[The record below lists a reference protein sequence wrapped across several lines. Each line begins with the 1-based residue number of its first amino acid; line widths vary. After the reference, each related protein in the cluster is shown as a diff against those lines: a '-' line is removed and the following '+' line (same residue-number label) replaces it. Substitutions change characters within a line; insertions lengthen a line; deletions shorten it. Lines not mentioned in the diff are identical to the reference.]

1 MDMENVNIVDGG
13 RGVQQEENQLPMNGY
28 LGLFEIYMSG
38 YLGLFETCVTEFV
51 QIWVSLLLF
60 WVYEFYLLEVSLL
73 IER

>member
-1 MDMENVNIVDGG
+1 MENVNIVDGG
-13 RGVQQEENQLPMNGY
+13 RGVQQEENQLPISRY
-28 LGLFEIYMSG
+28 LGLFETYMSG
-38 YLGLFETCVTEFV
+38 YLGLFETCVTKFV